1 VLFAACCI
9 INKGLKWMRQWR
21 YFLSMV
27 FVMLFP
33 LLENLIMK
41 EHAISYTYDRMKMV
55 YPLMLF
61 AFLLITSIVQR
72 WKNAWIQRAFAGI
85 MVCVSICNVYCYVG
99 NTELLWAADYRE
111 KNEEIA
117 AYCMENYPEDSLYG
131 MNGAAVRGYMNMLFH
146 RGIYENVSEEEL
158 MELAKER
165 GVRYAVLIT
174 PASEPSPDNSWGMYA
189 IDHVTVIDMN
199 TGMEEIVQ
207 K

>member
-1 VLFAACCI
+1 
-9 INKGLKWMRQWR
+9 
-21 YFLSMV
+21 
-27 FVMLFP
+27 
-33 LLENLIMK
+33 
-41 EHAISYTYDRMKMV
+41 
-55 YPLMLF
+55 
-61 AFLLITSIVQR
+61 
-72 WKNAWIQRAFAGI
+72 
-85 MVCVSICNVYCYVG
+85 
-99 NTELLWAADYRE
+99 
-111 KNEEIA
+111 
-117 AYCMENYPEDSLYG
+117 
-131 MNGAAVRGYMNMLFH
+131 MNMLFH